1 MEKKITLASLL
12 VTAIIGSLTV
22 LLSSNMLFS
31 DVGNIG
37 ADKSGLIVTFPAL
50 MLSALFV
57 LLTFY
62 LIRFYKRPKTLK
74 RLTRFYLIFACALSG
89 VGLITS
95 ILAGAVY
102 YGSLVSAHPF
112 PGYVIIMMVLH
123 ILVIGGAVFAL
134 IKLRK
139 LPEDEEQ
146 FKVTPKYVFSTIGWT
161 LFIGLVY
168 NRLGT
173 LFGSPLWIEWRT
185 FYMSFP
191 FFIYLL
197 TPLALGVMKVLDIFG
212 YLENRKKAII
222 ALSCITGAFI
232 VLFVVTA
239 IVAMNE
245 TAFISSVS
253 QAMPLERLASM
264 PIESII
270 HLVSYLAVAGILFY
284 QNIKALRNK

>member
-22 LLSSNMLFS
+22 LLSSNMFFA
-31 DVGNIG
+31 DIGNIAMG
-37 ADKSGLIVTFPAL
+37 PSGMLVTFPAL

-62 LIRFYKRPKTLK
+62 LIRLYKRPKTVK

-89 VGLITS
+89 VGLLTS

-102 YGSLVSAHPF
+102 YGSFVSAHPF

-123 ILVIGGAVFAL
+123 ILVIGGAIFAL
-134 IKLRK
+134 LKVKK

-161 LFIGLVY
+161 LFIGLAY
-168 NRLGT
+168 NRFGTFLGA
-173 LFGSPLWIEWRT
+173 PLWIQWRT

-197 TPLALGVMKVLDIFG
+197 TPMALGVVKVLDIFG
-212 YLENRKKAII
+212 YLENKKKALILNASII
-222 ALSCITGAFI
+222 GVAV

-239 IVAMNE
+239 IVAMEE
-245 TAFISSVS
+245 TMFISSVS

-270 HLVSYLAVAGILFY
+270 HLLSYLAVAGIGIF
-284 QNIKALRNK
+284 QDIKALKTK